1 MKICRKYLLNIWTP
15 VVIMVALNCILWARL
30 HMGFGYCDI
39 KTITLEKGNF
49 EAVLQRDCSD
59 RGCIER
65 VVFRR
70 WLCYTEIFVYEPAD
84 ADPQRTVLAWSDPEE
99 LKITVDEVNHI
110 YSQKAEACGVK
121 ITYQIGKVD
130 DPYQ

>member
-1 MKICRKYLLNIWTP
+1 
-15 VVIMVALNCILWARL
+15 MVALNCILWARL

-49 EAVLQRDCSD
+49 EAVLQRECSD

-65 VVFRR
+65 VVIRR
-70 WLCYTEIFVYEPAD
+70 WLCDTEIFVYEPPGSDPGKAD
-84 ADPQRTVLAWSDPEE
+84 VAWSSPDE
-99 LKITVDEVNHI
+99 LKISLGEVSHI
-110 YSQKAEACGVK
+110 WSQKTEARGVK

>member
-1 MKICRKYLLNIWTP
+1 MKRWYKYLLSIWTP
-15 VVIMVALNCILWARL
+15 ALIMMALNLIPWVQ
-30 HMGFGYCDI
+30 HFDFGYCDI
-39 KTITLEKGNF
+39 KRISLEKRNF

-65 VVFRR
+65 VVFRS
-70 WLCYTEIFVYEPAD
+70 WLCNTEIFVYEPAD
-84 ADPQRTVLAWSDPEE
+84 TYPRRTVLAWSDPEE

-110 YSQKAEACGVK
+110 YSQKAEARGVK
-121 ITYQIGKVD
+121 ITYEIGKVD